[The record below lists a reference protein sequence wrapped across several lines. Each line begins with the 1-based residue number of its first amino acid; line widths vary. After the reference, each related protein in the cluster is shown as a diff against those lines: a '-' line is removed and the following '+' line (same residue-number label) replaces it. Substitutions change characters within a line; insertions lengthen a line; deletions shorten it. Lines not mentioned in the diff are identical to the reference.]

1 MIKYGKSEM
10 GNFTHVRG
18 GGFYYFSIPT
28 PAAMP
33 VLPKPS
39 AKLAWTKLNNSSWEK
54 KRGR

>member
-1 MIKYGKSEM
+1 M